1 MKTPL
6 PWLALATLLAALGGA
21 GCTLDTSTPS
31 GWQTPGPRT
40 SASLAA
46 PVTEQ

>member
-6 PWLALATLLAALGGA
+6 PWLALAALLAALGGA